1 MQDVSNV
8 VLTVDDNNIV
18 SLKLKVKKTCK
29 IKTNIV
35 PNSQPM
41 DIRLVQQKKKSL
53 KWTIQKVVMKQDVE
67 GIGMEE
73 AQTLD
78 NGLEREVT

>member
-35 PNSQPM
+35 PNS
-41 DIRLVQQKKKSL
+41 
-53 KWTIQKVVMKQDVE
+53 
-67 GIGMEE
+67 
-73 AQTLD
+73 
-78 NGLEREVT
+78 